1 MNDRPTLDEIRARCA
16 LPVTEIVANPGE
28 YYRVQTILRDRAE
41 LLRLL
46 DERTAERDSWRSARE
61 DLASANNRMAPALR
75 RAVELLRIGIDDGLD
90 GREKDEAN
98 ALILEFGYGSS
109 FIAAMR
115 EIIGVDMAKGPDW
128 TVITPPPVTAEEM
141 NKPFGPADGSGD
153 WSKRK

>member
-1 MNDRPTLDEIRARCA
+1 MWAGSLH
-16 LPVTEIVANPGE
+16 
-28 YYRVQTILRDRAE
+28 TIEPD
-41 LLRLL
+41 RLL
-46 DERTAERDSWRSARE
+46 NGIYVREQVVFAKDYDALRAERDGLLSARE
-61 DLASANNRMAPALR
+61 DLAAANNRMAPALR
-75 RAVELLRIGIDDGLD
+75 RAVELLRIGIDDGLT
-90 GREKDEAN
+90 GPEKDEAN

-115 EIIGVDMAKGPDW
+115 EIIGVDMAKGPDR